1 MQLSRRAA
9 LEGKA
14 ARALLSSPR
23 SVLVRLAGGARRSH
37 DGYVLDEQI
46 QLILH
51 LFDKLGKK
59 HTHELTVAE
68 ARRELDQNAQ
78 VLAPAPRSMASI
90 DEETIAG
97 PGGALRLRVYH
108 PRGLKDDAPAV
119 VMFHGGGWVIGSLDS
134 HDGPCREIA
143 DDAACV
149 VVSVDY
155 RLAPEHAYPA
165 AADDAT
171 AAFRWVV
178 ANAAA
183 LGIDPARIA
192 VAGDSAGGNLATVV
206 CLDTRDDA
214 VRPCFQLLI
223 YPATDLTR
231 SFPSHRTL
239 GKGYFLES
247 ETMDW
252 FIDRYTPDPSV
263 HREPRASPFHAKSL
277 AGLPPAFVQTAGFD
291 PLRDEGQAYADKLAE
306 AGVSVQHR
314 CYGGLIHGYLNMS
327 GTVVAARA
335 PIRDAVIA
343 LRRAF
348 AGPR

>member
-1 MQLSRRAA
+1 VTAEPTSLRLTRGLVGRLVRTRSALVPARLPTSDRDVPLDPDVFAFLGLMESFSKFHPAAA
-9 LEGKA
+9 LGRVRREYETMGVA
-14 ARALLSSPR
+14 LDVPRRPIGHVEDFDLSLPGRTVRARAYLPR
-23 SVLVRLAGGARRSH
+23 ERR
-37 DGYVLDEQI
+37 
-46 QLILH
+46 
-51 LFDKLGKK
+51 
-59 HTHELTVAE
+59 
-68 ARRELDQNAQ
+68 QN
-78 VLAPAPRSMASI
+78 
-90 DEETIAG
+90 G
-97 PGGALRLRVYH
+97 PGLVW
-108 PRGLKDDAPAV
+108 V
-119 VMFHGGGWVIGSLDS
+119 HGGGWVIGSLDS
-134 HDGPCREIA
+134 HDRPCREIA